1 MACRIV
7 VAAMLAMAFACGGSA
22 DDGAGSAAAGADAGA
37 YGDLSSISLSQ
48 TDVHIPVGVMTA
60 FAVTGTY
67 PDGRRV
73 DVTQQAQ
80 ATSSDP
86 SIASVAHGQ
95 GSQIQ
100 ITANNPGTATI
111 TVTLGSLA
119 QTCKVTVSR

>member
-7 VAAMLAMAFACGGSA
+7 AVVTLAMAFACGGSA
-22 DDGAGSAAAGADAGA
+22 DGGGGSAAAGADAGA
-37 YGDLSSISLSQ
+37 YGAPVSISLSQ
-48 TDVHIPVGVMTA
+48 TDVHISVGVMTA

-67 PDGRRV
+67 PDGRQG
-73 DVTQQAQ
+73 DVTQQAE
-80 ATSSDP
+80 ARSSDP

-111 TVTLGSLA
+111 TVTLGSLV
-119 QTCKVTVSR
+119 QTCKVTVTR